1 MDIAALVAF
10 AGIYALAGRDPRP
23 GIGAIV
29 ARGLARGRQGVV
41 PFIAGFVVGDLV
53 WFVLAAFGLAVVAQT
68 FATAF
73 QILTYAGAAY
83 LLYLAWRIWTSP
95 VQAPGVDPAPEAND
109 GLQAFLGSFA
119 LTMGNPKVAVFFLA
133 IMPLVVDVAT
143 VSWLAFAETRGDHR
157 DRDLDGA
164 RPLCRARD
172 SRAQAAALG
181 TRDQDR
187 QPRHGRA
194 DGRRCGRHR
203 RRAETCPPRR
213 RRASLGLAGGRHV
226 ARRTTRVD
234 REPS

>member
-10 AGIYALAGRDPRP
+10 AGIYALAVATPGP

-73 QILTYAGAAY
+73 QILTYAGAVY

-143 VSWLAFAETRGDHR
+143 VSWLAFAE
-157 DRDLDGA
+157 LGA
-164 RPLCRARD
+164 IIVIVISTVLGLYAALAIRARRLLR
-172 SRAQAAALG
+172 SERAIRIANRGTAGLMAGVAVAIAA
-181 TRDQDR
+181 R
-187 QPRHGRA
+187 
-194 DGRRCGRHR
+194 
-203 RRAETCPPRR
+203 
-213 RRASLGLAGGRHV
+213 
-226 ARRTTRVD
+226 
-234 REPS
+234 